1 MELSR
6 RDLLTASAIML
17 MRPMSSISA
26 PLGAR
31 LAAAPLAGGT
41 EPMMLLCWHENPYG
55 PSPAA
60 RAAITQSIADGC
72 RYPDDENPRL
82 VNLLAEKE
90 GLGPDH
96 IVTGKIGT
104 RRSSDLPLPALQSP
118 SR

>member
-26 PLGAR
+26 PLGASP
-31 LAAAPLAGGT
+31 AAAPSAGGT
-41 EPMMLLCWHENPYG
+41 EPMLLCWNENPYG

-60 RAAITQSIADGC
+60 RAAIARSIAESC

-82 VNLLAEKE
+82 VKALAEKKGFSPE
-90 GLGPDH
+90 H
-96 IVTGKIGT
+96 IVTGT
-104 RRSSDLPLPALQSP
+104 RSGGV
-118 SR
+118 

>member
-31 LAAAPLAGGT
+31 LAPAPLAAGAD
-41 EPMMLLCWHENPYG
+41 PLVLLCWNENPYG

-60 RAAITQSIADGC
+60 RAAISQSIADG
-72 RYPDDENPRL
+72 
-82 VNLLAEKE
+82 
-90 GLGPDH
+90 
-96 IVTGKIGT
+96 
-104 RRSSDLPLPALQSP
+104 
-118 SR
+118 